1 MIDTFLVAEK
11 TIVHAKGDGSPL
23 DVSGA
28 PTRVFLLGLNITQ
41 IIEQESLD
49 VQIFGSPDGN
59 TWGAKP
65 IVGFSQIFYRGEW
78 PLLLDLRGLPDVRLV
93 RAHWEVNRWGRS
105 SEPPMFEFQVS
116 LKEIPAE
123 ILREAKIPA
132 LAGIWHRFADRR
144 PPPV

>member
-11 TIVHAKGDGSPL
+11 TVVHEKGEGNPIQ
-23 DVSGA
+23 VSSA
-28 PTRVFLLGLNITQ
+28 EARIFLLELTITQ

-49 VQIFGSPDGN
+49 VQIFGSADGN

-65 IVGFSQIFYRGEW
+65 IVGFSQTFYRGEW
-78 PLLLDLRGLPDVRLV
+78 PLLLDLRGLPDIQFV

-123 ILREAKIPA
+123 ILREVKIPA
-132 LAGIWHRFADRR
+132 
-144 PPPV
+144 